1 MKTVFEKMAQKDTI
15 LKQLRKNPL
24 QEAMFF
30 ALYDFVKQG
39 NDLGSLPWFA
49 LTDIGRAYRE
59 KMAFCS

>member
-1 MKTVFEKMAQKDTI
+1 MKTVFEKMAQ
-15 LKQLRKNPL
+15 L

-49 LTDIGRAYRE
+49 LMDIGRAYRK
-59 KMAFCS
+59 KMAFCSR